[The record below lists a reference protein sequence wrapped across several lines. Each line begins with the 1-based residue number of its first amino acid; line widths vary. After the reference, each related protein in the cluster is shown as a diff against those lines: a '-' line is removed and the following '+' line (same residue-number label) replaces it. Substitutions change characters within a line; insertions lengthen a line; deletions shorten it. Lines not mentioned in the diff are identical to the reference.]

1 MNQADFDIVV
11 RDTIA
16 SIENLLKVKGGEYA
30 GSEDR
35 LANFK
40 RGQQRTGAHPY
51 QVLWIYLSKHID
63 SVETYI
69 KDFVKG
75 VNRPRSE
82 SIDGRLDDMI
92 NYCLLMKALIKE
104 NENALKAAPMI
115 DKTWDGK
122 PESQPQG
129 ESGKDRASMYGVLN
143 QPYTGPKTIDP
154 SERTSGTEFR

>member
-75 VNRPRSE
+75 HTRPRSE

-104 NENALKAAPMI
+104 NENELKAAPVDVM
-115 DKTWDGK
+115 KVAQ
-122 PESQPQG
+122 SQPQG
-129 ESGKDRASMYGVLN
+129 ESGKDRASMYGVPN

-154 SERTSGTEFR
+154 SERTVWY